1 MVSFCWSVVLIVFML
16 FEDVADESLA
26 LYDRWISPVPY
37 VAAPYARIEL
47 NIQSMLFIMLS
58 PAVSGST
65 LSISF

>member
-16 FEDVADESLA
+16 FEDVTDESLD

-37 VAAPYARIEL
+37 VAVPYARIEL
-47 NIQSMLFIMLS
+47 NIQNMLFITLS